1 MWVRP
6 EEVLIANALWITERA
21 NPYFAL
27 QRRKGHG
34 GGGLTSLVIGTL
46 DSVLDNKS
54 APYRI
59 LHQTP
64 SSELY
69 HTVATALHKK
79 DILKNW
85 EWIEQN
91 LMQTLDH
98 FEAEDDITEFVKCKI
113 ESLVANVET
122 AVAESKQDEESKKFK
137 AASDKWRRLFTVPE
151 DEKLV
156 NYYSCSYWKGR
167 VPRQGW
173 LYLSVNHLSFYSFLM
188 GTESRLQIR
197 WTDVT
202 HLERSNSVL
211 FPESIRVTTR
221 EGKFY
226 FSMFVHPED
235 TFRLM
240 QQLANMA
247 MRQLLS
253 EEGFAE
259 DFNFPDR
266 AKIKKKAPR
275 KVSSLKRDLDARAR
289 SEAYRRVFRLPVQE
303 KLDGNIP
310 CSLWAPYNKTQIS
323 GIMYLS
329 RNYICFASRVKN
341 LVQVVIPMREV
352 TVVEKVE
359 NSSVITQG
367 LHISTR
373 AKMTFLFAQLVD
385 RDFLV
390 QHISDFLA
398 KTTENS
404 RPTGDTSSLASSNE
418 GSLSSSFNATSD
430 LAAAV
435 LSSSVGSNNSDPTPS
450 STNFSSMMYYSTALT
465 DLNDFDSCASGDA
478 SSDSAIHSVAFQ
490 LQPALV
496 KVFNRRGSDD
506 ISARES
512 VKEHLWNMHFK
523 EYGRG
528 VCMYRTVET
537 QHLIIKGL
545 PDSLRGEMWMLFSGA
560 INEMAT
566 QPGYYQSLVEQ
577 SLGRETIATDEIER
591 DLHRSLP
598 EHPAFQSE
606 LGIAALRRVLTA
618 YAYRNPTI
626 GYCQAMNIVT
636 SVLLLYANEEEAFW
650 LLTAVCERL
659 LPDYYNTRVIG
670 ALVDQGVFEALTKDT
685 MPELYMKMEELGMLS
700 MISLSWFL
708 TVFLSVMPF
717 ESAVNIMDCFFYD
730 GAKVIFQIALA
741 VLDANYEALLEC
753 EDDGQAMVVLSRY
766 LENVGNRDAPVPL
779 VPHSSVIVGNVGKE
793 AAPVS
798 VEVSELIQ
806 NSYSKFG
813 GTSNEQ
819 IEKLRLNQRLR
830 VVQGLEDTARRSVI
844 RTLASETAFETKELE
859 DLYHLFKE
867 EYLSGNLSFSTPI
880 MDHSQHFLSLV
891 KLDQDKFLTLFLAL
905 SPWANGSRAEVLGV
919 RAFRVLD
926 SDRDSLINFRDFSWG
941 MGIMC
946 RGEMPHRLRLLY
958 EMHQPPALTPA
969 DLESPSDTHT
979 ECSTVDVPSPRDCDV
994 LVDPPDATDAEEALD
1009 AAEFFDSDATTP
1021 TPAPSTAPTEIT
1033 SSPTESPRHASLGS
1047 SPRSPSALSPSKRSN
1062 PFLTNPDPTLP
1073 PPDQEGIFNF
1083 QSEGA
1088 VKLGEEAST
1097 AVEKNEMR
1105 GPEPAQGY
1113 QYYLKKWQQE
1123 KEEEERRKSFKHL
1136 PRMNQEQ
1143 FIQLLKSMYDMFV
1156 DHPEE
1161 QELYRSL
1168 ATVGTLLFEL
1178 GEVGKK
1184 FYRMKQTSPAKSW
1197 SEISSS
1203 SPSVGEVVD
1212 VHGVEKAEDV
1222 SPLPGSEE
1230 VTGDESKSELPQ
1242 GDGNKTPG
1250 SEASPE
1256 VAYASLGVDKSEVES
1271 GADKDIEV
1279 SAAVE
1284 AVKSVSIA
1292 EPGKESSTDTV
1303 ESAAPVEM
1311 LAGNESDKN
1320 PEMEASAGHENDEAT
1335 ETDGPPRPAS
1345 LPGDL
1350 PKLVDTEW
1358 AITFEQFLASMLNEE
1373 PLVKF
1378 FEKPT
1383 YVRSLIDGY
1392 RQRKLFQRQLSD
1404 ISVTS
1409 LS

>member
-64 SSELY
+64 QSELY
-69 HTVATALHKK
+69 HTIATALHKK
-79 DILKNW
+79 DIIKHW

-91 LMQTLDH
+91 LMVTLDN
-98 FEAEDDITEFVKCKI
+98 FEADEDVTEFVKCKI

-122 AVAESKQDEESKKFK
+122 ATPTETKEDEESKRFK
-137 AASDKWRRLFTVPE
+137 AASDKWRRLFNIPE

-173 LYLSVNHLSFYSFLM
+173 LYLSVDHFCFYSFLM

-197 WTDVT
+197 WTEVT
-202 HLERSNSVL
+202 HLERSNSIL
-211 FPESIRVTTR
+211 FPESIRAKTR
-221 EGKFY
+221 EGHSY
-226 FSMFVHPED
+226 FSMFVHPEE
-235 TFRLM
+235 TFQLM
-240 QQLANMA
+240 QQLANLA

-253 EEGFAE
+253 EEGFSE
-259 DFNFPDR
+259 DLNLPDR
-266 AKIKKKAPR
+266 SKVKKKAPK

-289 SEAYRRVFRLPVQE
+289 TEAYRRVFRLPVGE

-310 CSLWAPYNKTQIS
+310 CTLWAPYNKSNIGGT
-323 GIMYLS
+323 MYLS
-329 RNYICFASRVKN
+329 RNYICFASRIKN
-341 LVQVVIPMREV
+341 LVHVQIPMRDV

-359 NSSVITQG
+359 NSSLITQG

-373 AKMTFLFAQLVD
+373 AKMTFLFAQLTE

-390 QHISDFLA
+390 QHIADFLA
-398 KTTENS
+398 KTTENA
-404 RPTGDTSSLASSNE
+404 RPTGDSISIASSNE
-418 GSLSSSFNATSD
+418 GSMTIPHRTTSD
-430 LAAAV
+430 PLQSI
-435 LSSSVGSNNSDPTPS
+435 LGTSYGSNESDPDPS
-450 STNFSSMMYYSTALT
+450 PASTNYSSMMYYSTVIT
-465 DLNDFDSCASGDA
+465 DLNDYDNSASGET
-478 SSDSAIHSVAFQ
+478 SSEPANHSMAFQ

-496 KVFNRRGSDD
+496 KLFNRRGSDE

-537 QHLIIKGL
+537 QHLIVKGL
-545 PDSLRGEMWMLFSGA
+545 PDSIRGEMWMLYSGA

-566 QPGYYQSLVEQ
+566 QPGYYQSLVEK
-577 SLGRETIATDEIER
+577 SLGKETIATDEIER

-670 ALVDQGVFEALTKDT
+670 ALVDQVVFEELTKET
-685 MPELYMKMEELGMLS
+685 MAELYMKMDELDMLS

-741 VLDANYEALLEC
+741 VLDANYEALLES

-766 LENVGNRDAPVPL
+766 LENVGNRDATM
-779 VPHSSVIVGNVGKE
+779 PHVHHASVIVGNEGKD
-793 AAPVS
+793 PTRVS
-798 VEVSELIQ
+798 VEVSELIY

-813 GTSNEQ
+813 SISNEK
-819 IEKLRLNQRLR
+819 IEKMRLNERLR

-844 RTLASETAFETKELE
+844 RSLVSDTAFGTKELE
-859 DLYHLFKE
+859 ELYLLFKE
-867 EYLSGNLSFSTPI
+867 EFLTGNLLSNTPI
-880 MDHSQHFLSLV
+880 MDHAQHFLSLV
-891 KLDQDKFLTLFLAL
+891 KLDQEKYLTLFLAL
-905 SPWANGSRAEVLGV
+905 SPWATGSQAEKLAI
-919 RAFRVLD
+919 RSFRVLD
-926 SDRDSLINFRDFSWG
+926 PDHDCLINFRDFSWG

-958 EMHQPPALTPA
+958 EMHLPPALTPE
-969 DLESPSDTHT
+969 DLESPSETHT
-979 ECSTVDVPSPRDCDV
+979 ECSTVEVPSPDDCDV
-994 LVDPPDATDAEEALD
+994 DVGSADDADEAVD
-1009 AAEFFDSDATTP
+1009 AAEFFGPDATPP
-1021 TPAPSTAPTEIT
+1021 TTSTTTSSSTAVPATGAAKPQD
-1033 SSPTESPRHASLGS
+1033 SPQHASLGS
-1047 SPRSPSALSPSKRSN
+1047 SPRSPSSVTSPSKRSN

-1073 PPDQEGIFNF
+1073 PPDEDTVFEFASDDSSLKIS
-1083 QSEGA
+1083 SES
-1088 VKLGEEAST
+1088 VKEPQKP
-1097 AVEKNEMR
+1097 VE
-1105 GPEPAQGY
+1105 GY
-1113 QYYLKKWQQE
+1113 QFYLKKWQLE
-1123 KEEEERRKSFKHL
+1123 KEAEERRKSFKHL

-1143 FIQLLKSMYDMFV
+1143 FIQLLKSLYDMFV

-1178 GEVGKK
+1178 GEVGKR
-1184 FYRMKQTSPAKSW
+1184 FYKRSQSSPAKTW
-1197 SEISSS
+1197 SEPSTSS
-1203 SPSVGEVVD
+1203 
-1212 VHGVEKAEDV
+1212 
-1222 SPLPGSEE
+1222 
-1230 VTGDESKSELPQ
+1230 
-1242 GDGNKTPG
+1242 
-1250 SEASPE
+1250 
-1256 VAYASLGVDKSEVES
+1256 ASLGEEVHENCIGAAAMGGETQGGDGMEKPGEESIGGVRIEETGEESRREADEGVDGSLAARSCVT
-1271 GADKDIEV
+1271 GGDGDGGLTDAMKDASIE
-1279 SAAVE
+1279 
-1284 AVKSVSIA
+1284 
-1292 EPGKESSTDTV
+1292 EPVDESSNADP
-1303 ESAAPVEM
+1303 SAVTEHCDLDPAIVT
-1311 LAGNESDKN
+1311 AQSDST
-1320 PEMEASAGHENDEAT
+1320 ASAL
-1335 ETDGPPRPAS
+1335 PRPDT
-1345 LPGDL
+1345 LPTEL
-1350 PKLVDTEW
+1350 PKLVDNEW
-1358 AITFEQFLASMLNEE
+1358 AIAFEQFLASMLNESS
-1373 PLVKF
+1373 LVKF
-1378 FEKPT
+1378 FEKP
-1383 YVRSLIDGY
+1383 VQVSGLIESF
-1392 RQRKLFQRQLSD
+1392 RQRKVFQRQLSD
-1404 ISVTS
+1404 VSFS
-1409 LS
+1409 SSP

>member
-64 SSELY
+64 QSELY
-69 HTVATALHKK
+69 HTIATALHKK
-79 DILKNW
+79 DIIKHW

-91 LMQTLDH
+91 LMVTLDN
-98 FEAEDDITEFVKCKI
+98 FEADDDVTEFVKCKI

-122 AVAESKQDEESKKFK
+122 SSPTETKEDEESKRFK
-137 AASDKWRRLFTVPE
+137 AASDKWRRLFTIQE

-173 LYLSVNHLSFYSFLM
+173 LYLSVDHFCFYSFLM

-197 WTDVT
+197 WTEVT

-221 EGKFY
+221 EGRYY
-226 FSMFVHPED
+226 FSMFVHPEE
-235 TFRLM
+235 TFQLM
-240 QQLANMA
+240 EQLANLA

-253 EEGFAE
+253 EEGFSE
-259 DFNFPDR
+259 DRNLPDR
-266 AKIKKKAPR
+266 SKVKKKAPK

-289 SEAYRRVFRLPVQE
+289 SEAYRRVFRLPVAE

-310 CSLWAPYNKTQIS
+310 CTLWAPYSKSHVGGT
-323 GIMYLS
+323 MYLS
-329 RNYICFASRVKN
+329 RNYICFASRIKN
-341 LVQVVIPMREV
+341 LVQVVIPMRDV

-359 NSSVITQG
+359 NSSLINQG

-373 AKMTFLFAQLVD
+373 AKMTFLFAQLTD

-398 KTTENS
+398 KTTENA
-404 RPTGDTSSLASSNE
+404 RPTGDSISIASSNE
-418 GSLSSSFNATSD
+418 GSITRSTADPMQSLLSSSF
-430 LAAAV
+430 
-435 LSSSVGSNNSDPTPS
+435 GSNESDPS
-450 STNFSSMMYYSTALT
+450 SNYSSMMYYSTVLT
-465 DLNDFDSCASGDA
+465 DLNDYDNNASPET
-478 SSDSAIHSVAFQ
+478 SSESPNHSVAFQ

-496 KVFNRRGSDD
+496 KLFNRRGSDE
-506 ISARES
+506 ISARET

-545 PDSLRGEMWMLFSGA
+545 PDSLRGEMWMLYSGA

-670 ALVDQGVFEALTKDT
+670 ALVDQGVFEALTKET
-685 MPELYMKMEELGMLS
+685 MSELYMKMEELGMLS

-717 ESAVNIMDCFFYD
+717 ESAVSIMDCFFYD
-730 GAKVIFQIALA
+730 GSKVIFQIALA

-753 EDDGQAMVVLSRY
+753 DDDGQAMVVLSRY
-766 LENVGNRDAPVPL
+766 LENVGNRDATMPH
-779 VPHSSVIVGNVGKE
+779 VPHSSVIVGSEGKDS
-793 AAPVS
+793 PQVS
-798 VEVSELIQ
+798 VEVSELIY
-806 NSYSKFG
+806 NSYHKFG
-813 GTSNEQ
+813 SVSNEK
-819 IEKLRLNQRLR
+819 IEKMRLNERLR

-844 RTLASETAFETKELE
+844 RSLVSDTAFGNKELE
-859 DLYHLFKE
+859 ELYVLFKE
-867 EYLSGNLSFSTPI
+867 EFLTGNLLSNTPI
-880 MDHSQHFLSLV
+880 MDHAQHFLSVV
-891 KLDQDKFLTLFLAL
+891 KLDLEKYQTLFLAL
-905 SPWANGSRAEVLGV
+905 SPWATGSHADKLGV
-919 RAFRVLD
+919 RSFRVLD
-926 SDRDSLINFRDFSWG
+926 SDHDCLINFRDFAWG

-958 EMHQPPALTPA
+958 EMHLPPALTPA
-969 DLESPSDTHT
+969 DLESPSETHT
-979 ECSTVDVPSPRDCDV
+979 ECSTVDVPSPDDCDV
-994 LVDPPDATDAEEALD
+994 DIGGAVDAEEAVD
-1009 AAEFFDSDATTP
+1009 AAEFFGPDTIPATASATSTSETPPMATSTTIPASITAKPQDSP
-1021 TPAPSTAPTEIT
+1021 QRS
-1033 SSPTESPRHASLGS
+1033 SLGS
-1047 SPRSPSALSPSKRSN
+1047 SPRSPSVTSPSKRCN

-1073 PPDQEGIFNF
+1073 PPDQSTVFDF
-1083 QSEGA
+1083 P
-1088 VKLGEEAST
+1088 GEDSLPANSDQDHQKAT
-1097 AVEKNEMR
+1097 
-1105 GPEPAQGY
+1105 EPAQGY
-1113 QYYLKKWQQE
+1113 QYYLKKWQLE

-1143 FIQLLKSMYDMFV
+1143 FIQLLKSLYDMFV

-1184 FYRMKQTSPAKSW
+1184 FYKRSQSSPARTW
-1197 SEISSS
+1197 SEPSTSSAS
-1203 SPSVGEVVD
+1203 LGEELHGKFVEDCAGLAAVGGEVQGGD
-1212 VHGVEKAEDV
+1212 NIEKPGEETTGGETVQEKEADSGDSLGDRSLVRGGEGDNTIADAMKAV
-1222 SPLPGSEE
+1222 SIEE
-1230 VTGDESKSELPQ
+1230 PGDESSTVDLSAEQ
-1242 GDGNKTPG
+1242 CG
-1250 SEASPE
+1250 SEPAK
-1256 VAYASLGVDKSEVES
+1256 VT
-1271 GADKDIEV
+1271 
-1279 SAAVE
+1279 
-1284 AVKSVSIA
+1284 
-1292 EPGKESSTDTV
+1292 GKESSTSTP
-1303 ESAAPVEM
+1303 SHS
-1311 LAGNESDKN
+1311 NST
-1320 PEMEASAGHENDEAT
+1320 AT
-1335 ETDGPPRPAS
+1335 APPRPDN
-1345 LPGDL
+1345 LPTEL
-1350 PKLVDTEW
+1350 PKLVDNEW
-1358 AITFEQFLASMLNEE
+1358 AITFEQFLASMLNES

-1378 FEKPT
+1378 FEKP
-1383 YVRSLIDGY
+1383 VEISGLVDGF
-1392 RQRKLFQRQLSD
+1392 RQRKVFQRQLSD
-1404 ISVTS
+1404 VSFGS
-1409 LS
+1409 SP